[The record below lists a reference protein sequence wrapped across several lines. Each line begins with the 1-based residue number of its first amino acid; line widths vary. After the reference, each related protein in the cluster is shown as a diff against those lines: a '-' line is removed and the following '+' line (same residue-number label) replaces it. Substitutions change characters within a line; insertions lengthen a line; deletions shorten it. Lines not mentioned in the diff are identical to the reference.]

1 MYTVFV
7 RSWACNGLWRALMT
21 ASIQMVSCGKR
32 PQEQMKNCS
41 LYKRRSYHSPTL
53 RSAIKATF
61 YVSHSQPFDFN
72 FDLLQSGELYPQ
84 VRRRTTEEL
93 VFLSYRRNKM
103 SHNGK
108 DRSVWHTYAGFYTY
122 PTLFYQWD
130 RNRFTRLFPRCN
142 KNLWNFKF
150 TEMRLLIF
158 GPSSV

>member
-1 MYTVFV
+1 MASPHDGLNTDGFV
-7 RSWACNGLWRALMT
+7 RKTSTRANEELLI
-21 ASIQMVSCGKR
+21 SLN
-32 PQEQMKNCS
+32 KNSNYCYIPRSSKHTDTCKWVDGYSEVAPCS

-72 FDLLQSGELYPQ
+72 FDLLQSGELYSQ

-108 DRSVWHTYAGFYTY
+108 DTSVWHTYAGFYTY
-122 PTLFYQWD
+122 PTLFYQ
-130 RNRFTRLFPRCN
+130 
-142 KNLWNFKF
+142 
-150 TEMRLLIF
+150 
-158 GPSSV
+158 